1 MNLNDR
7 ARRQEPPHADS
18 RARPGK
24 TPPAR
29 RFSFARVLI
38 LVCLLALAYWFGS
51 QQSPPAPGRE
61 AQPAV
66 TASRPGLDLPLACG
80 DAFPSAGT
88 LFGGPRWP
96 QEEARRSTT
105 TFSNRTPTDRIVDLL
120 LGDQLLASVAI
131 PAHADA
137 VVALPL
143 GAFDWRLRN
152 GAAWCQGSRRF
163 VREQRTAIS
172 PPIEIVASSRLT
184 VEIAPDPGHPT
195 GFSLQKRDV
204 PVVTAA
210 ASPAQTSAS
219 GEGGGDVLRLPRSA
233 DGHYFVDG
241 MVDEEPVRFM
251 IDTGAT
257 RVALP
262 ATLARRLGYYQGREV
277 TVRTAGGEATGSE
290 FKVRRIRFGPFVADD
305 VTVVAL
311 IDLETPLLGMS
322 LLQSVDLRQSGAGLE
337 LRQLR

>member
-7 ARRQEPPHADS
+7 DR
-18 RARPGK
+18 RPGQPH
-24 TPPAR
+24 TGRGAPPGKAVAR
-29 RFSFARVLI
+29 RFSLARVLV
-38 LVCLLALAYWFGS
+38 LACLLALAYWLGS
-51 QQSPPAPGRE
+51 HQSPLAPGRD
-61 AQPAV
+61 APPAAS
-66 TASRPGLDLPLACG
+66 ASRPGLDLPLACS

-96 QEEARRSTT
+96 QEAARRSTT
-105 TFSNRTPTDRIVDLL
+105 TFSNRTPTDRVVDLL
-120 LGDQLLASVAI
+120 LGDQLLASIAI

-137 VVALPL
+137 IVALPL

-152 GAAWCQGSRRF
+152 GAAWCNGSRRF

-172 PPIEIVASSRLT
+172 PPIEIVAASRLT
-184 VEIAPDPGHPT
+184 VEIGSDPEHPT
-195 GFSLQKRDV
+195 GFSLQTRDV

-210 ASPAQTSAS
+210 ASPAAPGSPSEFA
-219 GEGGGDVLRLPRSA
+219 GDVLRLPRSA

-322 LLQSVDLRQSGAGLE
+322 LLQSVDLRQSAAGLE
-337 LRQLR
+337 LRQVR